1 MLTQLAINNLAI
13 VHSQTLEL
21 SPGLTVLTGETG
33 AGKSLLL
40 DGLGLILGE
49 RADSSLVTEG
59 RSRAEV
65 SASFDLT
72 HLPEAQHWLQQLEL
86 EDPDHPSELHVRRT
100 LTHDGR
106 SKAYINGRPIT
117 LNDLKAL
124 AQQLVSLQGQH
135 AQYAMLNPHEQLR
148 ILDQYAGLEGLKNET
163 RRLWSDYQNLVKR
176 RDQLANA
183 LDSADSGRELLRYQ
197 VSELQEAQLEANEV
211 QALEE
216 QLKHLSGAQEYKQSL
231 DQAHHAL
238 TADQGGAVDAVQ
250 QALHRIGSIDLNTQD
265 IENMLNEALIN
276 LNESAQQLS
285 QQQDQID
292 DDPESLSRVE
302 SRLNT
307 LHQLAR
313 KHRIEPEQLYQHSL
327 DLERQLADLENQS
340 NLLPELNAECDAQ
353 HALLQASADK
363 LTMAREKAADLLSR
377 LVSEQIKRLELSD
390 ATIAVEIKA
399 KSLSAEGQDHVEFL
413 FQANA
418 GGSAKPLSKVA
429 SGGELSRVALA
440 IQVCIAEKMQ
450 TPTLIF
456 DEVDVGIGGR
466 TAAIV
471 GDMLKTLGAQTQ
483 VFVVTHQPQV
493 AAAGT
498 THLHVS
504 KGIQGTETT
513 SRVSTLTASE
523 RVEEIARMLGGISI
537 TESTLASARELISG

>member
-72 HLPEAQHWLQQLEL
+72 HLPDAQHWLQQLEL

-176 RDQLANA
+176 RDQLTSA

-353 HALLQASADK
+353 HALLQASADQ
-363 LTMAREKAADLLSR
+363 LTMAREKAADLLGR

-504 KGIQGTETT
+504 KGTQGTETT

>member
-1 MLTQLAINNLAI
+1 
-13 VHSQTLEL
+13 
-21 SPGLTVLTGETG
+21 
-33 AGKSLLL
+33 
-40 DGLGLILGE
+40 
-49 RADSSLVTEG
+49 
-59 RSRAEV
+59 
-65 SASFDLT
+65 
-72 HLPEAQHWLQQLEL
+72 
-86 EDPDHPSELHVRRT
+86 
-100 LTHDGR
+100 
-106 SKAYINGRPIT
+106 
-117 LNDLKAL
+117 
-124 AQQLVSLQGQH
+124 
-135 AQYAMLNPHEQLR
+135 MLNPHEQLR
-148 ILDQYAGLEGLKNET
+148 ILDQYAGLDGLKNET
-163 RRLWSDYQNLVKR
+163 RRLWSEYQNLVKR
-176 RDQLANA
+176 RDQLTSA

-231 DQAHHAL
+231 DQAHHVL
-238 TADQGGAVDAVQ
+238 TADPGGAVDAVQ

-292 DDPESLSRVE
+292 DDPESLTRVE

-363 LTMAREKAADLLSR
+363 LTMAREKAADLLGS

-399 KSLSAEGQDHVEFL
+399 KALSAEGQDQVEFL

>member
-1 MLTQLAINNLAI
+1 MVADKGLSEGVMAEMERALSDHELIKVRLEHPKSSVANGKQSRTDRAQVVQSIGQILLLYRKTRTPTLRNLIYSSFSEYCLFVQFNGLRSFAEKEKTMLTQLAINNLAI

-49 RADSSLVTEG
+49 RADSSLVTDG

-72 HLPEAQHWLQQLEL
+72 QLPEAQHWLQQLEL

-135 AQYAMLNPHEQLR
+135 AQYAMLNPIEQLR
-148 ILDQYAGLEGLKNET
+148 ILDQYAGLDGLKNET
-163 RRLWSDYQNLVKR
+163 RRLWTEFQKLVKR
-176 RDQLANA
+176 RDQLINT

-197 VSELQEAQLEANEV
+197 VSELQEAHLEASEV
-211 QALEE
+211 SELEE

-292 DDPESLSRVE
+292 DDPESLTRVE

-313 KHRIEPEQLYQHSL
+313 NI
-327 DLERQLADLENQS
+327 
-340 NLLPELNAECDAQ
+340 ELNPSSCINTAWIWS
-353 HALLQASADK
+353 AS
-363 LTMAREKAADLLSR
+363 
-377 LVSEQIKRLELSD
+377 
-390 ATIAVEIKA
+390 
-399 KSLSAEGQDHVEFL
+399 
-413 FQANA
+413 
-418 GGSAKPLSKVA
+418 
-429 SGGELSRVALA
+429 
-440 IQVCIAEKMQ
+440 
-450 TPTLIF
+450 
-456 DEVDVGIGGR
+456 
-466 TAAIV
+466 
-471 GDMLKTLGAQTQ
+471 
-483 VFVVTHQPQV
+483 
-493 AAAGT
+493 
-498 THLHVS
+498 
-504 KGIQGTETT
+504 
-513 SRVSTLTASE
+513 
-523 RVEEIARMLGGISI
+523 
-537 TESTLASARELISG
+537 

>member
-1 MLTQLAINNLAI
+1 
-13 VHSQTLEL
+13 
-21 SPGLTVLTGETG
+21 
-33 AGKSLLL
+33 
-40 DGLGLILGE
+40 
-49 RADSSLVTEG
+49 
-59 RSRAEV
+59 
-65 SASFDLT
+65 
-72 HLPEAQHWLQQLEL
+72 
-86 EDPDHPSELHVRRT
+86 
-100 LTHDGR
+100 
-106 SKAYINGRPIT
+106 
-117 LNDLKAL
+117 
-124 AQQLVSLQGQH
+124 
-135 AQYAMLNPHEQLR
+135 
-148 ILDQYAGLEGLKNET
+148 
-163 RRLWSDYQNLVKR
+163 
-176 RDQLANA
+176 
-183 LDSADSGRELLRYQ
+183 
-197 VSELQEAQLEANEV
+197 
-211 QALEE
+211 
-216 QLKHLSGAQEYKQSL
+216 
-231 DQAHHAL
+231 
-238 TADQGGAVDAVQ
+238 
-250 QALHRIGSIDLNTQD
+250 
-265 IENMLNEALIN
+265 MLNEALIN

-292 DDPESLSRVE
+292 DDPESLTRVE

-353 HALLQASADK
+353 HALLQASVDK
-363 LTMAREKAADLLSR
+363 LTMARQKAADLLGR
-377 LVSEQIKRLELSD
+377 LVSDQIKRLELSD

-399 KSLSAEGQDHVEFL
+399 KALSAEGQDHVEFL

-504 KGIQGTETT
+504 KGVQGTETT
-513 SRVSTLTASE
+513 SRVATLTASQ
-523 RVEEIARMLGGISI
+523 RVQEIARMLGAFRS
-537 TESTLASARELISG
+537 LNPHWPAREN

>member
-135 AQYAMLNPHEQLR
+135 AQYAMLNPIEQLR
-148 ILDQYAGLEGLKNET
+148 ILDQYAGLDGLKNET
-163 RRLWSDYQNLVKR
+163 RRLWTEYQRLVKR
-176 RDQLANA
+176 RDQLINA

-197 VSELQEAQLEANEV
+197 VSELQEAHLEPSEV
-211 QALEE
+211 SELEE

-250 QALHRIGSIDLNTQD
+250 QALHRISSIDLNTQD

-292 DDPESLSRVE
+292 DDPESLTRVE

-340 NLLPELNAECDAQ
+340 NLLPELNAECDTQ
-353 HALLQASADK
+353 RALLQASADK
-363 LTMAREKAADLLSR
+363 LTMARQKAADLLGR
-377 LVSEQIKRLELSD
+377 LVSDQIKRLELSD

-399 KSLSAEGQDHVEFL
+399 KALSAEGQDHVEFL

-418 GGSAKPLSKVA
+418 GGGAKPLSKVA

-504 KGIQGTETT
+504 KGVQGTETT
-513 SRVSTLTASE
+513 SRVATLTASE
-523 RVEEIARMLGGISI
+523 RVQEIARMLGGISI
-537 TESTLASARELISG
+537 TESTLASARELISS

>member
-59 RSRAEV
+59 RARAEV

-148 ILDQYAGLEGLKNET
+148 ILDQYAGLDGLKNET
-163 RRLWSDYQNLVKR
+163 RRLWSEYQNLVKR
-176 RDQLANA
+176 RDQLTSV

-231 DQAHHAL
+231 DQAHHVL
-238 TADQGGAVDAVQ
+238 TADPGGAVDAVQ

-292 DDPESLSRVE
+292 DDPESLTRVE

-363 LTMAREKAADLLSR
+363 LTMAREKAADLLGS

-399 KSLSAEGQDHVEFL
+399 KALSAEGQDQVEFL

-523 RVEEIARMLGGISI
+523 RVKEIARMLGGISI

>member
-72 HLPEAQHWLQQLEL
+72 HLPDAQHWLQQLEL

-176 RDQLANA
+176 RDQLTSA

-250 QALHRIGSIDLNTQD
+250 QALHRISSIDLNTQD

-363 LTMAREKAADLLSR
+363 LTMAREKAADLLGR

>member
-72 HLPEAQHWLQQLEL
+72 ELPEAQHWLQQLEL

-148 ILDQYAGLEGLKNET
+148 ILDQYAGLDGIKNET
-163 RRLWSDYQNLVKR
+163 RRLWNDYQNLVKR
-176 RDQLANA
+176 RDQLTNA

-211 QALEE
+211 SALEE
-216 QLKHLSGAQEYKQSL
+216 QLKHLSGAQEYRQSL

-250 QALHRIGSIDLNTQD
+250 QALHRLGSIDLNTHD
-265 IENMLNEALIN
+265 IQNMLNEALIN

-292 DDPESLSRVE
+292 DDPESLTQVE

-340 NLLPELNAECDAQ
+340 DLLPELNAECDAQ
-353 HALLQASADK
+353 LALLQASADK
-363 LTMAREKAADLLSR
+363 LTTTREKAADLLGS

-399 KSLSAEGQDHVEFL
+399 KALSAEGQDQVEFL

>member
-86 EDPDHPSELHVRRT
+86 EDPDHPNELHVRRT
-100 LTHDGR
+100 LTQDGR

-135 AQYAMLNPHEQLR
+135 AQYAMLNPNEQLR
-148 ILDQYAGLEGLKNET
+148 ILDQYAGLDGIKNET

-176 RDQLANA
+176 RDQLTST
-183 LDSADSGRELLRYQ
+183 LDSADSGRELLHYQ
-197 VSELQEAQLEANEV
+197 VSELREADLQANEV
-211 QALEE
+211 SELEE
-216 QLKHLSGAQEYKQSL
+216 QLKHLSGAQEYKQNL

-292 DDPESLSRVE
+292 DDPESLTRVE

-327 DLERQLADLENQS
+327 DLERRLADLENQS
-340 NLLPELNAECDAQ
+340 NLLPELNAQCDAQ
-353 HALLQASADK
+353 QALLQASADK
-363 LTMAREKAADLLSR
+363 LTRARQNAADLLGS

-390 ATIAVEIKA
+390 ATIVIEIKP
-399 KSLSAEGQDHVEFL
+399 KTLSAEGQDHVEFL

-537 TESTLASARELISG
+537 TESTRASARELISA

>member
-135 AQYAMLNPHEQLR
+135 AQYAMLNPIEQLR
-148 ILDQYAGLEGLKNET
+148 ILDQYAGLDGLKNET
-163 RRLWSDYQNLVKR
+163 RRLWTEYQRLVKR
-176 RDQLANA
+176 RDQLINA

-197 VSELQEAQLEANEV
+197 VSELQEAHLEPSEV
-211 QALEE
+211 SELEE

-250 QALHRIGSIDLNTQD
+250 QALHRISSIDLNTQD

-292 DDPESLSRVE
+292 DDPESLTRVE

-340 NLLPELNAECDAQ
+340 NLLPELNAECDTQ

-363 LTMAREKAADLLSR
+363 LTMARQKAADLLGR
-377 LVSEQIKRLELSD
+377 LVSDQIKRLELSD

-399 KSLSAEGQDHVEFL
+399 KALSAEGQDHVEFL

-418 GGSAKPLSKVA
+418 GGGAKPLSKVA

-504 KGIQGTETT
+504 KGVQGTETT
-513 SRVSTLTASE
+513 SRVATLTASE
-523 RVEEIARMLGGISI
+523 RVQEIARMLGGISI
-537 TESTLASARELISG
+537 TESTLASARELISS

>member
-72 HLPEAQHWLQQLEL
+72 ELPEAQHWLQQLEL

-148 ILDQYAGLEGLKNET
+148 ILDQYAGLDGLKNET
-163 RRLWSDYQNLVKR
+163 RRLWNEYQNLVKR
-176 RDQLANA
+176 RDQLTNA

-197 VSELQEAQLEANEV
+197 VSELQEAKLEANEV
-211 QALEE
+211 PALEE

-238 TADQGGAVDAVQ
+238 TADQSGAVDAVQ
-250 QALHRIGSIDLNTQD
+250 QALHRLGSIDLNTHD

-285 QQQDQID
+285 QQPDQID
-292 DDPESLSRVE
+292 DDPESLTRVE
-302 SRLNT
+302 TRLNT

-313 KHRIEPEQLYQHSL
+313 KHRIEPEQLHQHSL

-340 NLLPELNAECDAQ
+340 NLLPELNAECDAR
-353 HALLQASADK
+353 HASLQASADK
-363 LTMAREKAADLLSR
+363 LTIAREKAADLLGS
-377 LVSEQIKRLELSD
+377 LVSEQITRLELSD
-390 ATIAVEIKA
+390 AKIAVEIKSKA
-399 KSLSAEGQDHVEFL
+399 LAAEGQDQVEFL

>member
-72 HLPEAQHWLQQLEL
+72 HLPDAQHWLQQLEL

-148 ILDQYAGLEGLKNET
+148 ILDQYARLEGLKNET

-176 RDQLANA
+176 RDQLTSA

-292 DDPESLSRVE
+292 DDPESLTRVE

-363 LTMAREKAADLLSR
+363 LTMARQKAADLLGR
-377 LVSEQIKRLELSD
+377 LVSDQIKRLELSD

>member
-49 RADSSLVTEG
+49 RADSSLVTDG

-72 HLPEAQHWLQQLEL
+72 QLPEAQHWLQQLEL

-135 AQYAMLNPHEQLR
+135 AQYAMLNPIEQLR
-148 ILDQYAGLEGLKNET
+148 ILDQYAGLDGLKNET
-163 RRLWSDYQNLVKR
+163 RRLWTEFQKLVKR
-176 RDQLANA
+176 RDQLINT

-197 VSELQEAQLEANEV
+197 VSELQEAHLEASEV
-211 QALEE
+211 SELEE

-292 DDPESLSRVE
+292 DDPESLTRVE

-363 LTMAREKAADLLSR
+363 LTMARQKAADLLGR
-377 LVSEQIKRLELSD
+377 LVSDQIKRLELSD

-399 KSLSAEGQDHVEFL
+399 KALSAEGQDHVEFL

-504 KGIQGTETT
+504 KGVQGTETT
-513 SRVSTLTASE
+513 SRVATLTASQ
-523 RVEEIARMLGGISI
+523 RVQEIARMLGGISI

>member
-72 HLPEAQHWLQQLEL
+72 ELPEAQHWLQQLEL

-148 ILDQYAGLEGLKNET
+148 ILDQYAGLDGLKNET
-163 RRLWSDYQNLVKR
+163 RRLWNEYQNLVKR
-176 RDQLANA
+176 RDQLTNA

-211 QALEE
+211 PVLEE

-231 DQAHHAL
+231 DQAQHAL
-238 TADQGGAVDAVQ
+238 TADQSGAVDAVQ
-250 QALHRIGSIDLNTQD
+250 QALHRLGSIDLNTHD

-285 QQQDQID
+285 QQHDQID
-292 DDPESLSRVE
+292 DDPESLTRVE
-302 SRLNT
+302 TRLNT

-327 DLERQLADLENQS
+327 NLERQLADLENQS
-340 NLLPELNAECDAQ
+340 NLLPELNAECDAR
-353 HALLQASADK
+353 HASLQASADK
-363 LTMAREKAADLLSR
+363 LTIAREKAADLLGS
-377 LVSEQIKRLELSD
+377 LVSEQITRLELSD
-390 ATIAVEIKA
+390 AKIAVEIKA
-399 KSLSAEGQDHVEFL
+399 KALSAEGQDQVEFL